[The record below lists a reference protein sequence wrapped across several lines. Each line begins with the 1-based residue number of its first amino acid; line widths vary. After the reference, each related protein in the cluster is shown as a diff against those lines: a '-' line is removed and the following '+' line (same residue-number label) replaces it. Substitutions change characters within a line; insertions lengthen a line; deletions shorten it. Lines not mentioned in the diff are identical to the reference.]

1 MNRLLNPT
9 PEEFQ
14 ELVSSI
20 PRITVLLPVI
30 CFEDW
35 QQTMTEAAVDIMQRC
50 TDMPFHLVLLETES
64 KKCGHIPELY
74 SNVSYE
80 HFPQRTSL
88 SQDLNRGIDKYSKG
102 TDYFV
107 HTGNDIFVKPGWLEA
122 LLECF
127 ALRRDCGI
135 ATLAASD
142 MKHEARDAIEEGVYG
157 PIFMF
162 RKGWRFDSFNFPSIF
177 SDTDLIMQAYKDGY
191 RSYRN
196 WKIVVG
202 HLYQQTYSLMHTEET
217 RQRLFAEARQRF
229 IAKHS
234 ACGQLMFRILAG
246 GDAV

>member
-1 MNRLLNPT
+1 MNRLFNPT

-30 CFEDW
+30 CFEPW
-35 QQTMTEAAVDIMQRC
+35 QAIMTQAAVDIMASTTAQ
-50 TDMPFHLVLLETES
+50 PFRLVLIETES
-64 KKCGHIPELY
+64 KRLEHLSCY
-74 SNVSYE
+74 SGVSYE
-80 HFPQRTSL
+80 HFPQRSSL
-88 SQDLNRGIDKYSKG
+88 SQDLNRAIDKYSKD

-127 ALRRDCGI
+127 AFRQDCGI

-142 MKHEARDAIEEGVYG
+142 MKHEAREAIEEGVYG

-162 RKGWRFDSFNFPSIF
+162 RKGYRFDSFSFPSIF
-177 SDTDLIMQAYKDGY
+177 SDTDLIMQAYNDGY

-196 WKIVVG
+196 WRIVVG
-202 HLYQQTYSLMHTEET
+202 HLYQQTYSLMHTEQKRVELFQQARERFT
-217 RQRLFAEARQRF
+217 R
-229 IAKHS
+229 KWS
-234 ACGQLMFRILAG
+234 GCGLLMYRILAG
-246 GDAV
+246 GEAV